1 MKKILTMMLLVLAMC
16 VLTGC
21 NEDKERIDNAAER
34 AIEIQDEAQDVI
46 DDVNEDTKKL
56 ENDVEALEFE

>member
-1 MKKILTMMLLVLAMC
+1 MKKILTMMLLVLTMC